1 MVTMPL
7 KVVLGSLNMKKG
19 TDSFYADFMFLGG
32 MVSIQVS
39 KEFAD
44 RLKVFSVG
52 SEFTAVF
59 EMRPRSVLTV
69 PRLPCLTDEEH
80 KKLFLEVVFCLE
92 NSSFAEEDGEVS
104 SKLCQLSKVQKWES
118 SFSYEPSYFD
128 ASSFPIHEYAPSDY
142 MP

>member
-59 EMRPRSVLTV
+59 EMRPRSVCMYEDRPSTV
-69 PRLPCLTDEEH
+69 FLPVSLVD
-80 KKLFLEVVFCLE
+80 LP
-92 NSSFAEEDGEVS
+92 VS
-104 SKLCQLSKVQKWES
+104 SAVT
-118 SFSYEPSYFD
+118 
-128 ASSFPIHEYAPSDY
+128 ASGLPRFKDK
-142 MP
+142 

>member
-59 EMRPRSVLTV
+59 EMRPRS
-69 PRLPCLTDEEH
+69 
-80 KKLFLEVVFCLE
+80 
-92 NSSFAEEDGEVS
+92 AVS
-104 SKLCQLSKVQKWES
+104 SAVT
-118 SFSYEPSYFD
+118 
-128 ASSFPIHEYAPSDY
+128 ASGLPRFKDK
-142 MP
+142 